1 MGSFISKGVSLDDWK
16 ETTQL
21 SYMWYWILACIP
33 FLCLEQLYLGS
44 PKTFILKHILNV
56 FLFGFP
62 WLYEAFM
69 ATWSRPQV
77 ELFGSPNPLST
88 GIHVGGGR
96 FAATEAEVSDN
107 HLRAFGYPFI
117 LGILGIIG
125 GDSFL
130 MGNYTAGFFRLF
142 CTLTVFLLPISFIW
156 WIYKIFLYLFV
167 TDGVYAEDGEYFG
180 YPTVKKGSCPSTL
193 EYMTSWF
200 FGAAKAVTSPI
211 PGVGPVVAT
220 VADSYA
226 TTVGFLVTALGF
238 TIDQAKATALGV
250 QQIASTAST
259 LEPGNDLKAKNKQE
273 VDKAAEAAAAAAATT
288 ATTVPTNK
296 QGGGGSPVL
305 DTSSALG
312 ALLTGTIGFIFVSSI
327 VLSWRRTYQN
337 AGAKSTKSTATTAST
352 NSTTEQ
358 RPGEGDDVPPEPR
371 GARAAAQGA

>member
-107 HLRAFGYPFI
+107 HLRAFGYPFV

-142 CTLTVFLLPISFIW
+142 CTLTVFLAPISFIW

-180 YPTVKKGSCPSTL
+180 YPTVKKGNCPSTL

-211 PGVGPVVAT
+211 PGVGPLVAT

-226 TTVGFLVTALGF
+226 ATVGFAKTALGF

-250 QQIASTAST
+250 QKIASTASN
-259 LEPGNDLKAKNKQE
+259 LSPGNLEEKNRQE
-273 VDKAAEAAAAAAATT
+273 VDAAEAATAATAAAT
-288 ATTVPTNK
+288 VPTK
-296 QGGGGSPVL
+296 VQTGGGSPVL

-337 AGAKSTKSTATTAST
+337 AGTNSTNSTAAATAST
-352 NSTTEQ
+352 AATTEQ

>member
-107 HLRAFGYPFI
+107 HLRAFGYPFV
-117 LGILGIIG
+117 LGILGIRG

-142 CTLTVFLLPISFIW
+142 CTLTVFLAPISFIW

-211 PGVGPVVAT
+211 PGVGPLVAT

-226 TTVGFLVTALGF
+226 ATVGFAKTALGF

-250 QQIASTAST
+250 QQIASTASN
-259 LEPGNDLKAKNKQE
+259 LSPGNIEEKNRQE
-273 VDKAAEAAAAAAATT
+273 VDAAEAA
-288 ATTVPTNK
+288 TVPKTR
-296 QGGGGSPVL
+296 QTGGGSPVL

-337 AGAKSTKSTATTAST
+337 AGTNSTNSTNSTTATTAST
-352 NSTTEQ
+352 AATTVQ